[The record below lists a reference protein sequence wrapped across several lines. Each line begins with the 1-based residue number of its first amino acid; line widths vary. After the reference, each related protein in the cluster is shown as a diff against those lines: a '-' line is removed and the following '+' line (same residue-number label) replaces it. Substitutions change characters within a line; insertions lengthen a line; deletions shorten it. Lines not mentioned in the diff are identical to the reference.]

1 MLHSASCSINNVC
14 ARVRVSLSPPQ
25 SDCPQVQCISQYV
38 AKQADELSLEPS
50 DVINVLR
57 KTSEGTIKIP

>member
-1 MLHSASCSINNVC
+1 MRVC
-14 ARVRVSLSPPQ
+14 VSPSLSLK

>member
-1 MLHSASCSINNVC
+1 MLHSASCSINNVR
-14 ARVRVSLSPPQ
+14 ASLSL

-50 DVINVLR
+50 DIINVLR
-57 KTSEGTIKIP
+57 KTSEGKIKIP